1 MNYKIK
7 EKIQLYSGLAVIV
20 ISAITLFIYYST
32 EDEIV
37 PYQWFWESVL
47 FFTMTLPF
55 IIFKLSDSKNFK
67 KTNNDFDKK
76 NNQKKVKT
84 KRIRVDLSKCKIES
98 NASYF
103 RNESNNLESTSRWEG
118 VYPSKNIITNT
129 KVTECV
135 LVFDLVK
142 DGENVRFKSETIIKD
157 EVTLSFLLEKKKV
170 IDLYI
175 QPNGK
180 YFFDL
185 DFLD

>member
-7 EKIQLYSGLAVIV
+7 EKIQLFTGLAVIV
-20 ISAITLFIYYST
+20 ISAITLFVFYSN

-55 IIFKLSDSKNFK
+55 IIFKLSDKKSFK
-67 KTNNDFDKK
+67 KADNDNK
-76 NNQKKVKT
+76 NNKPKKT

-103 RNESNNLESTSRWEG
+103 RNESNNQESTSRWEG
-118 VYPSKNIITNT
+118 AYPSKNIITNT

-135 LVFDLVK
+135 LVIDLEK
-142 DGENVRFKSETIIKD
+142 NGENVRFTSETIFKD
-157 EVTLSFLLEKKKV
+157 EVTLSFLLEQKKM

-175 QPNGK
+175 QPNGN